1 MAETFRRQAVASVMT
16 ALMLIGGRPGLAG
29 ARPGSAMTRID
40 HSDHVPHNQFG
51 EAAPNAS
58 LPSWPRDSH
67 VRSSDPRLL
76 KILGDGIAR
85 SPTLRDLLGVLN
97 RSDVIVYIESRGR
110 MRTGFSAYLVHQL
123 VSAGSHRYLKVVV
136 RRELVRDHLTGAMAH
151 ELQHAREVAEA
162 TTVRSSAD
170 MRALFK
176 RLDSGTCVLIRSC
189 TETLAAVRLEAAVLV
204 ELTDGRVN

>member
-1 MAETFRRQAVASVMT
+1 MAETFRKQAVASVMT

-76 KILGDGIAR
+76 KILRDGIAR
-85 SPTLRDLLGVLN
+85 SPTLRDLIGVLN

-136 RRELVRDHLTGAMAH
+136 RRELVRDRLTGAMAH

-162 TTVRSSAD
+162 THRPLQRRYAGTLQAPRFGHVRVDTQLHGDLGSRTA
-170 MRALFK
+170 R
-176 RLDSGTCVLIRSC
+176 
-189 TETLAAVRLEAAVLV
+189 
-204 ELTDGRVN
+204 GRGLG